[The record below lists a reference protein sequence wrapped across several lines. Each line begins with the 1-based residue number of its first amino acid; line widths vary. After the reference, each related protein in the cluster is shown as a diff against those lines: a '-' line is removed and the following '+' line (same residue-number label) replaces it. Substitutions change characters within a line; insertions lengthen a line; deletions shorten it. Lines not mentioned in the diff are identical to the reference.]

1 MFDRAREHDRLH
13 FIELIARVQ
22 ATSLWLFILVIAK
35 IVDSSF
41 TYFVRF
47 RTNKCAEKIHS
58 IALFLLACNLQR

>member
-22 ATSLWLFILVIAK
+22 ATSLWLFILVLY
-35 IVDSSF
+35 IVLLKVVGSSL

-47 RTNKCAEKIHS
+47 RSNKCAEQTHS
-58 IALFLLACNLQR
+58 IALFLLE